1 MAIRTAV
8 EARDL
13 DRISTFRLLLATKLG
28 DMSKFL
34 AVQAK
39 RNTSIHDF
47 ASIVQT
53 REKLIP
59 TLGPSFKLARTI
71 CLLDKAIRNGVF
83 LVDMALQIHVGE
95 HLDESSLS
103 RNEPEANAL
112 MDQGFLELAVG
123 DVTIHGLYVLLYRLL
138 RVVNISVNDGLFDL
152 VPGVI
157 RADISNVVAVNL
169 ARLFAI
175 LAHVAW
181 MYEPRVSR
189 SNGWN

>member
-1 MAIRTAV
+1 VAIRTAV

-13 DRISTFRLLLATKLG
+13 DHIGTFRLLLSTKLG

-47 ASIVQT
+47 ASVIQT
-53 REKLIP
+53 REKFVPALRP
-59 TLGPSFKLARTI
+59 PFELTRTI
-71 CLLDKAIRNGVF
+71 SMLDKAIRNGVF
-83 LVDMALQIHVGE
+83 LVDMALKVHVGE
-95 HLDESSLS
+95 NRDESSLS
-103 RNEPEANAL
+103 RNEPEANAVV
-112 MDQGFLELAVG
+112 DQCFLELAISNI
-123 DVTIHGLYVLLYRLL
+123 TIDGLDVLLDRLL
-138 RVVNISVNDGLFDL
+138 NVVDVLITDGLFDF

-157 RADISNVVAVNL
+157 GADISDVVAVNL

-181 MYEPRVSR
+181 TYEHRASR
-189 SNGWN
+189 SNGRN